1 MIKSSKQISLK
12 DEALPLFSV
21 GIHYFFEREYILLD
35 TLISH
40 LVDSSKATLT
50 QQFLHPVTATY
61 NTSYRESSLYFL
73 HYTPQ
78 TLEKSFTSSH
88 DSSLRTRISK
98 SRSIPDPPSGTDA
111 RNHSCV
117 LRGTFPCVTW
127 STTRS
132 SWRS

>member
-21 GIHYFFEREYILLD
+21 GINYFFEREYILLD

-50 QQFLHPVTATY
+50 QQFLHPVTAAY

-73 HYTPQ
+73 HYVPQ

-98 SRSIPDPPSGTDA
+98 SRSIPDLPSGQGTLTSNA
-111 RNHSCV
+111 AILHSFV
-117 LRGTFPCVTW
+117 
-127 STTRS
+127 STQAILQVQE
-132 SWRS
+132 